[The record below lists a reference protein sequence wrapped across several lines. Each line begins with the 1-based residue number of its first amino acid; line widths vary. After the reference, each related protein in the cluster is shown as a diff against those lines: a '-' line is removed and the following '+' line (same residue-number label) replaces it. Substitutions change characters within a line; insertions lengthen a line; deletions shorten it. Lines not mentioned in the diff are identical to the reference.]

1 VDFDA
6 LFDTAYPPLFRYCS
20 RLTGDPDQ
28 AEDLAQ
34 EAFFRLLDRRV
45 TGTESGLRS
54 WLFRV
59 ATNLARDR
67 SRTRETRQR
76 ILAAVP
82 PPDPAPGPDRAAI
95 RAEDVRRVREAL
107 ETLPE
112 RDRQMLLLRE
122 EGFSYQ
128 EIADVAGV
136 SRRSVGTILARA
148 LRRLAQELPPEP
160 QNEGQGNGTSE

>member
-1 VDFDA
+1 MDFDS
-6 LFDTAYPPLFRYCS
+6 LFDTAYAPLFRYCH

-45 TGTESGLRS
+45 VGTEPGLRS

-67 SRTRETRQR
+67 ARTLQVRQR
-76 ILAAVP
+76 ILSGVP
-82 PPDPAPGPDRAAI
+82 PPDPVPGPDAELA
-95 RAEDVRRVREAL
+95 RAEGIRRVRAAL
-107 ETLPE
+107 DVLSE

-148 LRRLAQELPPEP
+148 LQRLAQELPPETP
-160 QNEGQGNGTSE
+160 NEEQGNGTSE